1 MRSPLDWVSRR
12 GLVTRLLI
20 TQTLVLVVGLGTA
33 WAVATLVGPPLFHQH
48 LQQGGHSGPPTEL
61 KHVEDA
67 FASASLI
74 ALGVALAIA
83 LVTAF
88 VVSLYLT
95 SRIQRPLAE
104 LAGASDAVARG
115 QHVRVAAP
123 RIGSE
128 FDRVATAFNEMADR
142 LDHVEVTRRRLLS
155 DLAHE
160 LRTPVATLDGYLEW
174 LEDGV
179 VAWDEETARVL
190 REQTG
195 RLVRLVEDVGDVS
208 RAEEGQLQLDLE
220 DVPVPVLAESA
231 LTSARESFS
240 RKGVDLRLEL
250 GTGPRDV
257 VRVDRQRIAQ
267 VLSNLLG
274 NALRHTPAGGLVTVA
289 AGREGDEH
297 VVISVTDTGE
307 GIDPHQL
314 GHVFERFYSG
324 DTARDRDHGG
334 SGIGL
339 TISQA
344 IVAAHGGSLT
354 AASDGVGRGARFE
367 VKLPV
372 RGGATEAGST
382 TTVS

>member
-1 MRSPLDWVSRR
+1 VSSPLRWLSSR
-12 GLVTRLLI
+12 GLVTRLLV

-33 WAVATLVGPPLFHQH
+33 WAVATLVGPPLFHEH

-61 KHVEDA
+61 KHVEAA

-74 ALGVALAIA
+74 ALGVALTIA

-95 SRIQRPLAE
+95 SRIQRPLSE
-104 LAGASDAVARG
+104 LAKASDTVARG
-115 QHVRVAAP
+115 RHVHVAAP

-128 FDRVATAFNEMADR
+128 FDQVATAFNEMADR
-142 LDHVEVTRRRLLS
+142 LDHVEDTRRRLLS

-160 LRTPVATLDGYLEW
+160 LRTPVATLDGYLEG

-190 REQTG
+190 REQTS

-208 RAEEGQLQLDLE
+208 RAEEGQLQFDLE
-220 DVPVPVLAESA
+220 DVPVAVLAESA
-231 LTSARESFS
+231 VTPARDSFS
-240 RKGVDLRLEL
+240 RKGVDLLLEVDA
-250 GTGPRDV
+250 GPADL

-267 VLSNLLG
+267 VLANLLG
-274 NALRHTPAGGLVTVA
+274 NALRHTPPGGRVTVA
-289 AGREGDEH
+289 AGRRDDER

-307 GIDPHQL
+307 GIDAHQL
-314 GHVFERFYSG
+314 SHVFERFYRG

-344 IVAAHGGSLT
+344 IVTAHGGTLT

-367 VKLPV
+367 VTLPV
-372 RGGATEAGST
+372 SDDAARE
-382 TTVS
+382 